1 MLPVTGSWQ
10 LDHSSPAPMTTAS
23 RLTFLLA
30 CFLSAAAASA
40 ATLTVQVSDGAG
52 KPLADVVV
60 SAEPQGADAPRPMKS
75 AEIEQRGLKFLPLV
89 TVIQSGSRVS
99 FPNNDKVKHHI
110 YSFSPAKKFDQKLY
124 SGVAASPQVF
134 DKAGTVVLGC
144 NIHDRM
150 LAYIK
155 IVDTPFFAKTDAAG
169 VARIE
174 VPSGKYAVAA
184 WHYQAAGAVPDQAAA
199 VAGADLAM
207 GFKIAT
213 KAPALDD
220 GATAGKPN

>member
-1 MLPVTGSWQ
+1 
-10 LDHSSPAPMTTAS
+10 MTLS
-23 RLTFLLA
+23 LRLTSLAGLFL
-30 CFLSAAAASA
+30 FSAAAGASSIA
-40 ATLTVQVSDGAG
+40 VQVVDAAG
-52 KPLADVVV
+52 KPLADAVV
-60 SAEPQGADAPRPMKS
+60 SAVPEGEAALPKPMKA
-75 AEIEQRGLKFLPLV
+75 AEIEQRGMKFLPLV

-150 LAYIK
+150 VAYVK
-155 IVDTPFFAKTDAAG
+155 VLDTPYFAKTDAAG

-174 VPSGKYAVAA
+174 LPAGGKYAVSA
-184 WHYQAAGAVPDQAAA
+184 WHFNMAAPAVDQAAA
-199 VAGADLAM
+199 VAAGAATAVT
-207 GFKIAT
+207 FKFAT
-213 KAPALDD
+213 KPPAPDD
-220 GATAGKPN
+220 AAGGATN